1 MPDPAWSPAFA
12 GADFVRRDGI
22 YRFLS
27 DERLAELEPALAQ
40 YRLVRQRDGYRE
52 RDPTYYRALPF
63 VDRHDPEV
71 LVWRVRQQSFRSLC
85 AGILRAR
92 SLRVLELGAGNCWLT
107 NRLTQLGHSCV
118 ALDLLDDPQDGLGAG
133 RHFATSF
140 TRIQADFDRIPL
152 MPGQFDVVVFNASL
166 HYSPNPAATLRH
178 AGKALAPGGTTVV
191 MDSPVF
197 ATESDG
203 LRMLSDR
210 RRRFAEYLDTPIGW
224 GVGFLTMDLLEHAA
238 FESHVSVRRIAS
250 PGGLSWAFKRWIAGR
265 KLRRQPATF
274 GIWAFAGGQ
283 S

>member
-1 MPDPAWSPAFA
+1 VPDAAWTPAFA
-12 GADFVRRDGI
+12 CGDSVPRDGI

-27 DERLAELEPALAQ
+27 DKRLEELEPALAQ
-40 YRLVRQRDGYRE
+40 YRLVRQRDGYRG

-63 VDRHDPEV
+63 VDRHDPDV
-71 LVWRVRQQSFRSLC
+71 LVWRVRRQSFRSLC
-85 AGILRAR
+85 HGIMRAP

-107 NRLTQLGHSCV
+107 NRLAQFGHRCV
-118 ALDLLDDPQDGLGAG
+118 ALDLLDDPEDALGAA
-133 RHFATSF
+133 RHYETRF
-140 TRIQADFDRIPL
+140 TRVQADFDALPL
-152 MPGQFDVVVFNASL
+152 APNQFDVVIFNASL

-210 RRRFAEYLDTPIGW
+210 RRRFAEYLDAPIGW
-224 GVGFLTMDLLEHAA
+224 GVGFLTIDLLERAA
-238 FESHVSVRRIAS
+238 SESNVSVRRVAS
-250 PGGLSWAFKRWIAGR
+250 AGGLRWAVKRWIAGQ
-265 KLRRQPATF
+265 KLGRQPATF
-274 GIWAFAGGQ
+274 GIWAFASGR